1 MIQIIET
8 LHQYLAIY
16 CFVVL
21 AITGGIQKNWDYGLG
36 LNIALV
42 LLYLFLYI
50 QPITKGF
57 K

>member
-8 LHQYLAIY
+8 IHQYLAIY

-21 AITGGIQKNWDYGLG
+21 TITGGIQGNWNLG
-36 LNIALV
+36 MGVNFSLV

-50 QPITKGF
+50 QPITKVF